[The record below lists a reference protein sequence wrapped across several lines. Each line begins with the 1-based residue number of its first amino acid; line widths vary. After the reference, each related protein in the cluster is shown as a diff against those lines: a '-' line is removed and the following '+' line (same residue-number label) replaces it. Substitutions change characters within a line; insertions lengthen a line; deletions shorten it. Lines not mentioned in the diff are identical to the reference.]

1 VLPRRVAIDPD
12 VLRREGVE
20 MHDIR
25 RGALPVTGVVVTLLV
40 PAPVCRRALRMTGAV
55 VTLLTPALAAAA
67 AGLDASAVSR
77 PAPLGGGSGARGVVL
92 AGSIDGVRAAAGCA
106 SAAFGGPA
114 DLLVLVVLVAALA
127 RLRPRD
133 RAGVRR
139 GPWTFRGARGWRAES
154 R

>member
-1 VLPRRVAIDPD
+1 
-12 VLRREGVE
+12 

-25 RGALPVTGVVVTLLV
+25 RGALPLTGALVTQLTPAVVCRGALLV
-40 PAPVCRRALRMTGAV
+40 AGAV

-77 PAPLGGGSGARGVVL
+77 PATLDTGASGAVL

-114 DLLVLVVLVAALA
+114 DLLVLLLLVAALA

-139 GPWTFRGARGWRAES
+139 GPWTFRGAPGWRAES